1 MFSPQAAVVRLHQE
15 VFFALGPSGKL
26 FSRNKKL
33 RTSVGLDWDAKFFGK
48 SWESVKGIVFV
59 RVKEVDFP
67 YPVFLN
73 PPGQHGGVVGADW
86 GIAEVM
92 IERVKLSFL

>member
-1 MFSPQAAVVRLHQE
+1 MRLHQE

-26 FSRNKKL
+26 FLRNKKL
-33 RTSVGLDWDAKFFGK
+33 RTSVGLDWDTKFSGK
-48 SWESVKGIVFV
+48 SGKGMKGVIFV
-59 RVKEVDFP
+59 WVKEVDFP
-67 YPVFLN
+67 YSVLLN
-73 PPGQHGGVVGADW
+73 PPSQDGGVVGADW

>member
-1 MFSPQAAVVRLHQE
+1 MRLHQE

-33 RTSVGLDWDAKFFGK
+33 RTSVGLDWDTKFLGK
-48 SWESVKGIVFV
+48 SGKGMKGVVFIWV
-59 RVKEVDFP
+59 EQVDFP

-73 PPGQHGGVVGADW
+73 PPSQHGGVVGADW

-92 IERVKLSFL
+92 IKRVKFSFL